1 MADGGDNIF
10 VYLGGEQEVPD
21 DVRRIVIDRS
31 VKIIPDR
38 AFDERRRLI
47 SVEMHDGVEIVGRW
61 AFSRCHSLSKIKLLG
76 VREVERGAFHTCVS
90 LNVEFGDKLE
100 IIRSGAFGFGPSLQ
114 KIKLPSVRTVEEGAF
129 GACRQLTDVEFGCNL
144 ETIQYHAFH
153 SCPLLRRIAIPL
165 KDDIFPLDPTYH
177 QSTPFVHCRNLITVD
192 LVGGI
197 HKTISSLLLESW
209 QTEIIAEIDRIN
221 QDLPSTGHLEKT
233 DAIRGWIRTVIDR
246 MEHYK
251 AEHYRLLKEDM
262 TLLELAIWK
271 AKIDEKEDDDSNKKV
286 QAKKAKI
293 DVESARKEQRI
304 KSGANIIIRN
314 VLPFLQLFEEEE

>member
-1 MADGGDNIF
+1 MN
-10 VYLGGEQEVPD
+10 E
-21 DVRRIVIDRS
+21 
-31 VKIIPDR
+31 
-38 AFDERRRLI
+38 
-47 SVEMHDGVEIVGRW
+47 EI
-61 AFSRCHSLSKIKLLG
+61 
-76 VREVERGAFHTCVS
+76 
-90 LNVEFGDKLE
+90 N
-100 IIRSGAFGFGPSLQ
+100 
-114 KIKLPSVRTVEEGAF
+114 
-129 GACRQLTDVEFGCNL
+129 
-144 ETIQYHAFH
+144 
-153 SCPLLRRIAIPL
+153 
-165 KDDIFPLDPTYH
+165 
-177 QSTPFVHCRNLITVD
+177 
-192 LVGGI
+192 
-197 HKTISSLLLESW
+197 
-209 QTEIIAEIDRIN
+209 RIN